1 MWSNFKSVGELE
13 NAQVDFVLMQWEE
26 ECKGKKDQIFTEW

>member
-13 NAQVDFVLMQWEE
+13 NAQVAFVLMQREE
-26 ECKGKKDQIFTEW
+26 ERKGKKDQIFTEW